1 MSQTLRQRILL
12 IYTGGTIGMVQ
23 DHETGHL
30 KPFGFDS
37 LLEGIPELRQFDVDI
52 DTAQLSQI
60 MDSSDMHQG
69 VWVELVELIEEKY
82 ALYDG
87 FVVLHGTDTLAFTA
101 SALSFMIQGLDK
113 PIILTG
119 SQLPIGT
126 IRTDGKENLITAI
139 EIAAARRFDQPLV
152 PEVAVYF
159 EYRLMRGNRVTK
171 YSAEHF
177 DAFHSPDYP
186 HLAEAGTDIEYN
198 YPYLRHT
205 QPDEVRIS
213 SRLEEDIAVL
223 KLFPGIQE
231 ETVRAILGGS
241 AKGIVMETFGAGNG
255 PTRSW
260 FLDALRQAVAAGK
273 TILNITQCLAGAVQH
288 GRYATSAAFE
298 EIGIVSG
305 EDMTFE
311 AGLTKLMWVL
321 GNHQDPEE
329 VRALLESALCGERDT
344 AE

>member
-1 MSQTLRQRILL
+1 
-12 IYTGGTIGMVQ
+12 MVR
-23 DHETGHL
+23 DHEDGRL
-30 KPFGFDS
+30 KPFGFDN
-37 LLEGIPELRQFDVDI
+37 LLESIPELKQFDI
-52 DTAQLSQI
+52 EISTAQLSEI
-60 MDSSDMHQG
+60 IDSSNMHQG
-69 VWVELVELIEEKY
+69 IWQELVDILRANY
-82 ALYDG
+82 DSHDG
-87 FVVLHGTDTLAFTA
+87 FVVLHGTDTLAYTA

-139 EIAAARRFDQPLV
+139 EVAAARKFDQPVV

-177 DAFHSPDYP
+177 NAFHSPNYP

-198 YPYLRHT
+198 FPYLRHCV
-205 QPDEVRIS
+205 PDKVQFEPKLLS
-213 SRLEEDIAVL
+213 DIAVL

-231 ETVRAILGGS
+231 DTVMSILQS
-241 AKGIVMETFGAGNG
+241 NATGIILETFGAGNG
-255 PTRSW
+255 PTDAW
-260 FLDALRQAVAAGK
+260 FVAALRDAAADGK
-273 TILNITQCLAGAVQH
+273 TILNISQCLSGSVKQ

-298 EIGIVSG
+298 DIGVVSG
-305 EDMTFE
+305 GDMTFE

-321 GNHQDPEE
+321 GNCSDAVEIK
-329 VRALLESALCGERDT
+329 AKLLEPLSGERD
-344 AE
+344 